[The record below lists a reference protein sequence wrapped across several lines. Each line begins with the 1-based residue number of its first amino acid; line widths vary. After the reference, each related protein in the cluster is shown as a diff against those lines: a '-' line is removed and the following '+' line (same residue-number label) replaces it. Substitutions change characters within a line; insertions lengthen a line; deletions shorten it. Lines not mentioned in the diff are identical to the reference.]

1 VSVFKSLSLKVFDR
15 IIDVFNLQLSSMIDQ
30 MLTYETVDARLSDL
44 AS

>member
-1 VSVFKSLSLKVFDR
+1 MKVFKSLSLKVFDR

>member
-1 VSVFKSLSLKVFDR
+1 MNVFKSLSLKVFDR
-15 IIDVFNLQLSSMIDQ
+15 IIDVFNLQLSSIDQ

>member
-1 VSVFKSLSLKVFDR
+1 MSVFKSLSLKVFDR

>member
-1 VSVFKSLSLKVFDR
+1 MKVFKSLSLKVFDR
-15 IIDVFNLQLSSMIDQ
+15 IIYVFNLQLSSMIDQ

>member
-1 VSVFKSLSLKVFDR
+1 VNVFKSLSLKVFDR

>member
-1 VSVFKSLSLKVFDR
+1 MNVFKSLSLKVFDR

>member
-1 VSVFKSLSLKVFDR
+1 VKVFKSLSLKVFDR